1 MVVVEQLGDIV
12 DRWYVKLA
20 PRKHLH
26 NILKRFCFRAFSFC
40 VHIVLNHMQQSTK

>member
-20 PRKHLH
+20 PTWNRYLPES
-26 NILKRFCFRAFSFC
+26 IYIRY
-40 VHIVLNHMQQSTK
+40 